1 MDFHGCIILF
11 NKVPIGS
18 FRTFSEPKANLKR
31 RNKGENLISIDANF
45 KKNHQQIIFTDIFL
59 TFDTFIFYK
68 NLNPMKYAFVT
79 LFFIFNIFH
88 LSAQNK
94 TLFEIGRQDG
104 KASEFA
110 LAPDGYAGFLAG
122 FSGEKSY
129 YVGYSTPAK
138 HWPYV
143 LPGPLDSWAG
153 GGYWAGY
160 HPRHF
165 PSIYFPVSKTTDKG
179 ECALSLIFAGVNAA
193 KPVKVRVEI
202 NGHRFEEEIT
212 GEDDAA
218 LLKGETAAG
227 HPREIKLRF
236 PAAWL
241 VKGMNRV
248 QMGTIAGTWA
258 MFDCI
263 RMEVPQAIVLSKA
276 TSTLVRSAKAAPF
289 EYRQKDGTLMQPVL
303 VDMTQFDTSRKLT
316 FAVKGSPEITRL
328 VESGESIQEILIP
341 AIAAGSKTQ
350 IVDFTVRDGNE
361 TVYEGRITRS
371 HQPLHTYA
379 DDVDLLMGTGN
390 SRWMF
395 KPGPSLPLSMVQ
407 IAPDNQDET
416 WKAGYEY
423 TIENIMG
430 FSHFCDWT
438 MIGLL
443 MQPTCGEL
451 KVNPGREQFP
461 DEGYRSRIDK
471 SSEKARVGHYSVFMT
486 DTKIKAELT
495 STRHAAL
502 QRYTFPKRNDARII
516 IDMFTPNEYPH
527 NLTDT
532 RITKVSDREIEGY
545 ATYYNAFTGYT
556 LQQEYTL
563 YFVLQFDK
571 PFDSMGGW
579 VNEGVK
585 PVTGYIG
592 GWNRNHEFDTPYDI
606 RQNITEIQGKGDAG
620 VFVNYRTSEGE
631 AILVRSGVSLV
642 DMRGARN
649 NLEKELAGPFGFDF
663 EKVVANQRTVWN
675 EYLGRIE
682 IETDDYLQKKKFYT
696 NLYRAIAAKA
706 TWNDYDGRFRDEM
719 ENICQLPDPKKDA
732 IVSGEYWNT
741 FWDNQQ
747 LFNLVAPEISS
758 TWARSAIELYK
769 NSGWF
774 NTDPAGVE
782 HTGVMVAMHMVS
794 QIMGAWQSG
803 IRDFDLETAYEGLKK
818 MLTTPPQKYPGGG
831 TVGVEHIVPYMEYG
845 YIPTGKGYV
854 SNTLEYA
861 YDDWCLAQ
869 MAKTLGKTADY
880 EHFMKRSEN
889 WRNIFDPVAGF
900 MHPKNDKG
908 EWIEPFDPYHTP
920 GFVEGNAFNYSW
932 FVPQNPKGL
941 VEAMG
946 SDRFVSRLDE
956 AMEKSSKANFNAAG
970 DNFSAYPV
978 NHGNQTSM
986 EVAYLFNWAGVPW
999 LTQKWTRAIQEQYY
1013 GTTPYDA
1020 YPGDEDLGQ
1029 MSSWFVMSVLGLFQ
1043 LDGGC
1048 SLEPTYELASPR
1060 YPKAT
1065 IRLDGKYG
1073 RGKEFV
1079 IEARNASKENKY
1091 IQSVQLNGKPV
1102 NNFLIPQAEVLKGGR
1117 LVIEMGNEPNK
1128 KWGIE

>member
-1 MDFHGCIILF
+1 MHRIILF
-11 NKVPIGS
+11 
-18 FRTFSEPKANLKR
+18 
-31 RNKGENLISIDANF
+31 
-45 KKNHQQIIFTDIFL
+45 IIL
-59 TFDTFIFYK
+59 
-68 NLNPMKYAFVT
+68 L
-79 LFFIFNIFH
+79 
-88 LSAQNK
+88 LSAPSFAQTK
-94 TLFEIGRQDG
+94 VLFDIGIPDG
-104 KASEFA
+104 KGDEFA
-110 LAPDGYAGFLAG
+110 LAPGGYAGFLAS

-129 YVGYSTPAK
+129 YVGYSTAEK

-143 LPGPLDSWAG
+143 LPGPLDGWAG

-165 PSIYFPVSKTTDKG
+165 PSIYFPVATVSAKG
-179 ECALSLIFAGVNAA
+179 ECTLSLMFAGVNAS
-193 KPVKVRVEI
+193 KPVKLRVEI
-202 NGHRFEEEIT
+202 NGHRFEEDMA
-212 GEDDAA
+212 GEDNDAF
-218 LLKGETAAG
+218 LKGKIDTGKA
-227 HPREIKLRF
+227 REIKIRF
-236 PAAWL
+236 PASWL
-241 VKGMNRV
+241 TARINKI
-248 QMGTIAGTWA
+248 QMGAIAGTWA
-258 MFDCI
+258 VFDCV
-263 RMEVPQAIVLSKA
+263 RLETPQGITLGKA
-276 TSTLVRSAKAAPF
+276 SSTLVRSAKAAPF
-289 EYRQKDGTLMQPVL
+289 EYRQKENTFMQPVL
-303 VDMTQFDTSRKLT
+303 VDMIQFDTSRRLT
-316 FAVKGSPEITRL
+316 FQVEGFPEVTRL
-328 VESGESIQEILIP
+328 VESGESIQEVLVP
-341 AIAAGSKTQ
+341 ALAAGSKAKTA
-350 IVDFTVRDGNE
+350 VFTISDGSE
-361 TVYEGRITRS
+361 TVYKGSVTRK
-371 HQPLHTYA
+371 HQPEHTYA

-407 IAPDNQDET
+407 IAPDNQDEI

-471 SSEKARVGHYSVFMT
+471 STEKAQVGNYSVYMT
-486 DTKIKAELT
+486 DTQIKAELT

-502 QRYTFPKRNDARII
+502 QRYTFPKRDDARII
-516 IDMFTPNEYPH
+516 IDMFTPGEYPH
-527 NLTDT
+527 NLTDA
-532 RITKVSDREIEGY
+532 RITKVSNTEIEGY
-545 ATYYNAFTGYT
+545 ASYYNAFTGYT

-563 YFVLQFDK
+563 YFVLQFSK

-592 GWNRNHEFDTPYDI
+592 AWNRNHEFDTPYDI
-606 RQNITEIQGKGDAG
+606 RQNITEISGKGDAG
-620 VFVNYRTSEGE
+620 VFVNYSTADGE
-631 AILVRSGVSLV
+631 EILVRSGVSLV
-642 DMRGARN
+642 DMQGARN
-649 NLEKELAGPFGFDF
+649 NLEKELAEPFEFDF

-675 EYLGRIE
+675 DYLGRIE

-706 TWNDYDGRFRDEM
+706 TWSDYDGRYRDEM
-719 ENICQLPDPKKDA
+719 ERIRQLPAPEDA

-758 TWARSAIELYK
+758 TWARSSIELYK

-782 HTGVMVAMHMVS
+782 HTGVMVAMHAVS
-794 QIMGAWQSG
+794 QVMGAWQSG
-803 IRDFDLETAYEGLKK
+803 IRDFDLEIAYEGLKK
-818 MLTTPPQKYPGGG
+818 MLTTPPRRYEGGG
-831 TVGVEHIVPYMEYG
+831 TVGVEHIEPYIEYG
-845 YIPTGKGYV
+845 YIPAGKGYV

-869 MAKTLGKTADY
+869 MAKTLGKTEDY
-880 EHFMKRSEN
+880 EYFFRRSEN
-889 WRNIFDPVAGF
+889 WRNIFDPVSGF
-900 MHPKNDKG
+900 MRPKDAKDQ
-908 EWIEPFDPYHTP
+908 WIEPFDPYHTP
-920 GFVEGNAFNYSW
+920 GFVEGNAFNYTW

-941 VEAMG
+941 VEAIG
-946 SDRFVSRLDE
+946 QERFVSRLNE
-956 AMEKSSKANFNAAG
+956 AMEKSAKANFNAAG

-986 EVAYLFNWAGVPW
+986 EVAYLFNWADAPW
-999 LTQKWTRAIQEQYY
+999 LTQKWVRAIQEQYY

-1029 MSSWFVMSVLGLFQ
+1029 MSSWFVMSALGLFQ

-1048 SLEPTYELASPR
+1048 GLEPTYELASPR
-1060 YPKAT
+1060 YPKAV
-1065 IRLDGKYG
+1065 IRLDGKYA

-1091 IQSVQLNGKPV
+1091 IQSVQLNGKSV
-1102 NNFLIPQAEVLKGGR
+1102 SGFLIPQAEVLKGGKM
-1117 LVIEMGNEPNK
+1117 VIEMGSSPNK
-1128 KWGIE
+1128 NWGIE